1 MVATKRVDTPE
12 SGLFDGLFVELVI
25 ECKKTDTPCVFFV
38 VETGE
43 KEREMPLG
51 FIKISVKPK
60 QRISFLQVNDIL
72 KEATHYFYEHAEAKA
87 IQSYQAFT
95 KKGNESIFE
104 ALNQVTKALGY
115 EWKESERLAQYP
127 QTPYLFQ
134 VFYPAIVVDG
144 QMFEYRL
151 ESGAKEI
158 SPTEFVQYYFS
169 SRSLKNPFST
179 ELYVIDIFRKEFLSQ
194 YLELLEKEIDML
206 KSKLNIIV

>member
-1 MVATKRVDTPE
+1 
-12 SGLFDGLFVELVI
+12 
-25 ECKKTDTPCVFFV
+25 
-38 VETGE
+38 
-43 KEREMPLG
+43 MPLG

-72 KEATHYFYEHAEAKA
+72 KEATHYFHNHTEAKA

-95 KKGNESIFE
+95 REGNKPIFE
-104 ALNQVTKALGY
+104 ALNQVIKALGY
-115 EWKESERLAQYP
+115 KWKESERLAQYP

-144 QMFEYRL
+144 HMFKYRL

-158 SPTEFVQYYFS
+158 SPTEYVQHYFS

-179 ELYVIDIFRKEFLSQ
+179 ELYVIDILRKKFLSQ
-194 YLELLEKEIDML
+194 YLELLENEIDML
-206 KSKLNIIV
+206 KSKLKT